1 MDCDNDGGN
10 DPSGD
15 KEGAAGGN
23 SVSFC
28 CCCCCGPSSK
38 IARNAMPRVSRN
50 DMSRMPRMQPPVA
63 NVAHNRQGL
72 VKLQGDGEETSRM
85 VSDEHK

>member
-10 DPSGD
+10 DPAGD

-23 SVSFC
+23 GVSF
-28 CCCCCGPSSK
+28 CCCGPSSK
-38 IARNAMPRVSRN
+38 IAPNAMPRVSRN

-63 NVAHNRQGL
+63 NVAQAR
-72 VKLQGDGEETSRM
+72 TSKAAGRWRGN
-85 VSDEHK
+85 VAHGVR